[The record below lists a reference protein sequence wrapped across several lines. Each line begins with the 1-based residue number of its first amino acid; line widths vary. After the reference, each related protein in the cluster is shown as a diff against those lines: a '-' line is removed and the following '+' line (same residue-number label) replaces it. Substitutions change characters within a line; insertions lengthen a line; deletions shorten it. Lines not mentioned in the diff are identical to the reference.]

1 MWQKTLGSKVVLEV
15 RGKNLISVLQSQK
28 NSSTI
33 GIQNFLFVC
42 KFSQSEIV
50 KIYSKEAITH
60 SLETLFIS
68 LT

>member
-1 MWQKTLGSKVVLEV
+1 VWQKTLGSKVVLEV
-15 RGKNLISVLQSQK
+15 CGKNLISVLQSQK
-28 NSSTI
+28 NSSSI
-33 GIQNFLFVC
+33 VIQNFLFVC

-60 SLETLFIS
+60 SLKTLFIS

>member
-42 KFSQSEIV
+42 KCSQSEIV